1 MAKKKESGFIIEAFK
16 KLKKFGFVNIDLR
29 KVTPKTLDQ
38 PKERKRLLAV
48 LNRNK
53 DAINF
58 LTKVDE
64 SKGKV
69 SKLKNKT
76 DLVALESRGYKVDQ
90 KTGLVFIDS
99 KKDEKITVTSRG
111 NLKFSRQVRDRKS
124 GKVKT
129 EVIYEPNIDLNKIQS
144 FDDAVKIY
152 EQMFRGTKDSQ
163 IAFTYYG
170 NISKQRFAS
179 IKDALLKINSYV
191 QKQNDIDL
199 TQNPADIPEVMKAVQ
214 FITYHGVD
222 DVDEFGSA
230 RVNVQ
235 EKKDPFNKY
244 FKKLNAKRGK

>member
-1 MAKKKESGFIIEAFK
+1 MAKKKDSGSIIEGLK
-16 KLKKFGFVNIDLR
+16 KLKKFAFVNIDLR
-29 KVTPKTLDQ
+29 KVTAKSLEEPKT
-38 PKERKRLLAV
+38 RKRILAT

-53 DAINF
+53 EAMKF
-58 LTKVDE
+58 LNEVDE

-69 SKLKNKT
+69 GKLKNNA
-76 DLVALESRGYKVDQ
+76 DLVALESRGYKVDR
-90 KTGLVFIDS
+90 KAGLVFIEA
-99 KKDEKITVTSRG
+99 KKDEKITLTRRG

-129 EVIYEPNIDLNKIQS
+129 EVIYEPNIDLNKIQT
-144 FDDAVKIY
+144 FEDAVKTY

-179 IKDALLKINSYV
+179 IKDAMLKIMSYV

-222 DVDEFGSA
+222 DDDEFGKS

-235 EKKDPFNKY
+235 DKKDPFNKY